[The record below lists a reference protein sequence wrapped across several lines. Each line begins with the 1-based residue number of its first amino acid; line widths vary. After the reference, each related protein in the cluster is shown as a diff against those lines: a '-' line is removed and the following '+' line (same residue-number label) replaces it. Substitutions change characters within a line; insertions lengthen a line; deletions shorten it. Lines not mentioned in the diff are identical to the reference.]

1 MKMVVKITKEG
12 VLDKMLE
19 TLKQPDVDRS
29 WQRFT
34 KTNKVNVNET
44 ERLASLM
51 GGSGL
56 TLLGLVRRSPQSL
69 LVGGYLLYRALTGH
83 CPAYELAGISTASR
97 TERLQFQPRHSG
109 AALTTA
115 QNGVDRTVESNNPV
129 DETAVETFPASD
141 PPAWTTA
148 SHS

>member
-1 MKMVVKITKEG
+1 MFKG
-12 VLDKMLE
+12 LE
-19 TLKQPDVDRS
+19 KSDIRRF

-44 ERLASLM
+44 ERLTSLVS
-51 GGSGL
+51 GGGL
-56 TLLGLVRRSPQSL
+56 TLFGVLRRSPQSL
-69 LVGGYLLYRALTGH
+69 LVGGYLLYRALSGH

-97 TERLQFQPRHSG
+97 TERLQFQPRQTGSVSK
-109 AALTTA
+109 TP

-141 PPAWTTA
+141 PPAWTTS